1 MNKKLFYLLPLI
13 FSLSSCHT
21 QRAVSS
27 VTTEKTDLAQ
37 KRSETE
43 QSVTTD
49 SLFRSLT
56 LSFDTLYVWVE
67 SPLATMPEDEPRQS
81 LRLRAI
87 RGSLNSRQ
95 QQTSTASSSVIA
107 TDTTS
112 VAHSVSGES
121 QESATKTVVYRPP
134 DLTWIFGIAIVLL
147 SAAALIIY
155 RSRRKG

>member
-1 MNKKLFYLLPLI
+1 
-13 FSLSSCHT
+13 
-21 QRAVSS
+21 V
-27 VTTEKTDLAQ
+27 
-37 KRSETE
+37 
-43 QSVTTD
+43 
-49 SLFRSLT
+49 
-56 LSFDTLYVWVE
+56 
-67 SPLATMPEDEPRQS
+67 PEDEPRQS

-107 TDTTS
+107 TDTNS

-121 QESATKTVVYRPP
+121 QESVTKTVVYRPP